1 MKTEWVEYLES
12 IGVKG
17 PFLKRVEEVLDFYV
31 KVHPAEIQDIFVT
44 EYMDKDGNR
53 QYESVWFFSEA
64 SMMEAKQFLKE
75 DDFDSAAAGK
85 QVQYWRIKKEEY
97 DFKQASAKSRMM
109 LDFSLSSR
117 VSGQLKA
124 SQENCDHL
132 KSIFLK
138 HVAPNAKE
146 SPGVAQEVG
155 RASLAED
162 LEGLPAFEERTAEP
176 NPSLERVARELR
188 RPGNR

>member
-1 MKTEWVEYLES
+1 MKAEWVEYLES

-31 KVHPAEIQDIFVT
+31 KVHPAAIQDIFVT

-53 QYESVWFFSEA
+53 QYESVWLFSET

-97 DFKQASAKSRMM
+97 NLKQASAKSRMM
-109 LDFSLSSR
+109 LEFSLA
-117 VSGQLKA
+117 SGIRGELKA
-124 SQENCDHL
+124 SRENCDHL
-132 KSIFLK
+132 KNVFLK
-138 HVAPNAKE
+138 HITPNMKE
-146 SPGVAQEVG
+146 SPGVAQQAIG
-155 RASLAED
+155 TTL
-162 LEGLPAFEERTAEP
+162 LEGLKGLPASDEA
-176 NPSLERVARELR
+176 SLRELVSKIMTR
-188 RPGNR
+188 SGNE

>member
-53 QYESVWFFSEA
+53 QYESVWLFSET

-85 QVQYWRIKKEEY
+85 QVKYWRIKKEEY
-97 DFKQASAKSRMM
+97 DFKQASAKSRVM
-109 LDFSLSSR
+109 LEFSLTSGI
-117 VSGQLKA
+117 SGQLKA
-124 SQENCDHL
+124 SRENCDHL
-132 KSIFLK
+132 KSILLK
-138 HVAPNAKE
+138 HIIPNMQE
-146 SPGVAQEVG
+146 SSGVAQQAV
-155 RASLAED
+155 RAIFE
-162 LEGLPAFEERTAEP
+162 EGLEK
-176 NPSLERVARELR
+176 SVASEVRAAKAHIDKLINKTV
-188 RPGNR
+188 RPLGNK